1 MKEEKMKQVP
11 ISAELYKRI
20 EERAGATGFKST
32 DDYVVFVLE
41 SVIADEEETP
51 LNREEEA
58 ELKKRL
64 RALGYQD

>member
-1 MKEEKMKQVP
+1 LKEEKMKQVLLP
-11 ISAELYKRI
+11 AELYKRI

-32 DDYVVFVLE
+32 GDYVVFVLE
-41 SVIADEEETP
+41 SVIADKEEAP

-58 ELKKRL
+58 ELKGRL

>member
-1 MKEEKMKQVP
+1 MKEEEMKQVSL
-11 ISAELYKRI
+11 SAELYKRI

-41 SVIADEEETP
+41 SVIADEEKTP
-51 LNREEEA
+51 LNQKEEA
-58 ELKKRL
+58 ELKGRL

>member
-1 MKEEKMKQVP
+1 MKEEKMKQVLLP
-11 ISAELYKRI
+11 AELYKRI

-41 SVIADEEETP
+41 SVIADKEETP

-58 ELKKRL
+58 ELKGRL